1 MNYCEY
7 ENIRSLPIYLPKN
20 NTHHIQKYQY
30 TQNKLQSAFFLET
43 SLHPFDP
50 NMSNSPPNEFMKNIE
65 LRMNKYFTAEISE
78 K

>member
-1 MNYCEY
+1 MNYCIT

-20 NTHHIQKYQY
+20 NTHDVKKQVFIQRD
-30 TQNKLQSAFFLET
+30 LQHGFFLET

-50 NMSNSPPNEFMKNIE
+50 SMSNSPPNEFIKNIE
-65 LRMNKYFTAEISE
+65 LRMNKYFTSDAD